1 MIVESMI
8 LYALAAISA
17 EGAFAGA
24 NAFDPRTL
32 QRGPQQHQC
41 TEVTLEYSV
50 GGNRHTISSNDCQA
64 EDRQRQQFQ
73 ENIKALLPG

>member
-24 NAFDPRTL
+24 NAFD
-32 QRGPQQHQC
+32 QRSVQGGPQQYQC

-50 GGNRHTISSNDCQA
+50 GGNQRTTSSNDCRA
-64 EDRQRQQFQ
+64 EDRQRQEFQ
-73 ENIKALLPG
+73 ENIKALRPD